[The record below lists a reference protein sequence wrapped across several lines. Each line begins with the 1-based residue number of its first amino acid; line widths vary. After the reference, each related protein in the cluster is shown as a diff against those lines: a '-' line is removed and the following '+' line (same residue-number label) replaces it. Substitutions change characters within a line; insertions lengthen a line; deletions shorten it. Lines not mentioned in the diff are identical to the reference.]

1 MTKPQL
7 QQELQARGEPIDGV
21 KWPLN
26 TISVLATRVELLLE
40 LGFGHGGWGFQSCS
54 HTTLLK
60 RNGSPGSRPGSPEFA
75 AVRDRTAAIAPYA
88 GALPRVMAKVT
99 ADPQSSV
106 SEYLD
111 LASLQNNLTEGP

>member
-60 RNGSPGSRPGSPEFA
+60 RNGSPGSRPGSPE
-75 AVRDRTAAIAPYA
+75 
-88 GALPRVMAKVT
+88 
-99 ADPQSSV
+99 
-106 SEYLD
+106 
-111 LASLQNNLTEGP
+111 SLRMLEHFLELWPKLRLIRNRPFLNI